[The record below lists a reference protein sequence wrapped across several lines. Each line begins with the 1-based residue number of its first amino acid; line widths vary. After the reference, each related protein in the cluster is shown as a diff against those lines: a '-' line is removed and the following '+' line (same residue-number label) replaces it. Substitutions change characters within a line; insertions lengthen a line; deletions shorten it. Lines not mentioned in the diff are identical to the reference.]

1 MIIDVNTLN
10 YNGFVRAVADMN
22 AGRER
27 YAHVITFGC
36 QQNEADSEKITG
48 MLLAMGYRISES
60 PDRAEVVIFNTCAVR
75 EHAEKKALSII
86 GRLKS
91 QKAQNKELIIG
102 VCGCMAAESK
112 TVEKIKQSY
121 HFVSFTL
128 EPNVLHKI
136 PEIIYTI
143 KTEQK
148 RVFMLGIDSGDI
160 VEGLPVVNKYS
171 HRAYVSIMYGCN
183 NFCSYCIVPYT
194 RGRERSRDA
203 NTVVAECRALV
214 TKGTK
219 EITLLGQNV
228 NSYRSDT
235 DFAGL
240 LRRIAMIDGD
250 FIIRFMTSHPKDV
263 SDALIAVMTE
273 FKGKIA
279 PFFHLPLQSGSDGIL
294 KKMNRR
300 YNTEHYLGIIKKL
313 KRAIPDIALSTDII
327 VGFPEET
334 AEDFEDTLRIIEKVR
349 YDNVYSF
356 IYSKRK
362 GTPAALI
369 EDETPKEEINSRMA
383 RLLEACKDIALENN
397 KKYEGKTVRVLVD
410 GYSDT
415 PESKIY
421 TARTDTNK
429 LVHFY
434 SDRNCIGEFVNVFIE
449 KSKPFNLEG
458 KIIDREIKLND

>member
-1 MIIDVNTLN
+1 MIIDVNSLN
-10 YNGFVRAVADMN
+10 YSGYVKAVADMN
-22 AGRER
+22 SDRIR

-36 QQNEADSEKITG
+36 QQNEADSEKIVG
-48 MLLAMGYRISES
+48 IFLQMGYRISDTPE
-60 PDRAEVVIFNTCAVR
+60 DADVVIFNTCAVR
-75 EHAEKKALSII
+75 EHAEKKALSVI
-86 GRLKS
+86 GRLKAN
-91 QKAQNKELIIG
+91 KALNKELIIG

-128 EPNVLHKI
+128 EPNMLHKI
-136 PEIIYTI
+136 PEIIYSI
-143 KTEQK
+143 RTEQK
-148 RVFMLGIDSGDI
+148 RIFMLGIDKGDV
-160 VEGLPVVNKYS
+160 VEGLPTVNKHP

-194 RGRERSRDA
+194 RGRERSRDSA
-203 NTVVAECRALV
+203 TVINECREHIRNGV
-214 TKGTK
+214 K

-240 LRRIAMIDGD
+240 LARIADLDGD

-263 SDALIAVMTE
+263 SDRLIDVVGE
-273 FKGKIA
+273 YKGKIA
-279 PFFHLPLQSGSDGIL
+279 PFFHLPLQSGSNRIL
-294 KKMNRR
+294 AKMNRK
-300 YNTEHYLGIIKKL
+300 YTKEHYLSIIEKL
-313 KRAIPDIALSTDII
+313 RSKVPDIALSTDII

-334 AEDFEDTLRIIEKVR
+334 NEDFEDTIKIIDEVK

-369 EDETPKEEINSRMA
+369 EDNTPKSEINERMS
-383 RLLEACKDIALENN
+383 RLLEKCKDIALSKN
-397 KKYEGKTVRVLVD
+397 KAYEGKEIRVLVD
-410 GYSDT
+410 GYSKS
-415 PESKIY
+415 PEDKIY

-434 SDRNCIGEFVNVFIE
+434 SESCHIGEFINVLIE
-449 KSKPFNLEG
+449 KAKPFNLEG
-458 KIIDREIKLND
+458 KIIDKEV